1 MVFCYRNFMKLI
13 PSLTSSVSHTMIPD
27 SDHIPFKTTS
37 NSIHCPQRQL
47 SCSCHEM
54 QCTLVGVH
62 TRAHVCVWVC
72 VPSCFSRVWL
82 FAAPWTVAHQ
92 ATLSMGF
99 SRQKY
104 YSGLPHP
111 PSGDLPDPGI
121 EPTSLTSLA
130 LAGGFFTTSTTWE
143 APKSN
148 IAFCYIQVLKVETYI
163 YTYMYIYNSF
173 VLKSK
178 THILVII

>member
-99 SRQKY
+99 SRQDPW
-104 YSGLPHP
+104 SGLPCLP
-111 PSGDLPDPGI
+111 PKIFPTQGSNPCLLYLLYWKAGSSPLAPPG
-121 EPTSLTSLA
+121 
-130 LAGGFFTTSTTWE
+130 
-143 APKSN
+143 
-148 IAFCYIQVLKVETYI
+148 
-163 YTYMYIYNSF
+163 
-173 VLKSK
+173 K
-178 THILVII
+178 THSVSTPK

>member
-62 TRAHVCVWVC
+62 TRARVRVWVC
-72 VPSCFSRVWL
+72 VPSCFSGVWL
-82 FAAPWTVAHQ
+82 FAAPWTIAHQ
-92 ATLSMGF
+92 APLSMGF
-99 SRQKY
+99 SREDPW
-104 YSGLPHP
+104 SGLPCLP
-111 PSGDLPDPGI
+111 PGDLPNPGI
-121 EPTSLTSLA
+121 QPVSLISPA
-130 LAGGFFTTSTTWE
+130 LEGGFFTTSTTWKD
-143 APKSN
+143 PSSQHTQIKMSVFPL
-148 IAFCYIQVLKVETYI
+148 IAYF
-163 YTYMYIYNSF
+163 SP
-173 VLKSK
+173 
-178 THILVII
+178 